1 METSY
6 QPRHLQEKSAGF
18 HELFF
23 DLIFVYAMQKMAHV
37 ILNVHGGTISSEL
50 FLKYIIMSVFLWILW
65 SHQTFYT
72 NRFGETTTK
81 DVIFMMFNLFVLVF
95 LSNSLYPDFE
105 KTFFPFFLC
114 IGILYLSISI
124 QYSLHLNKT
133 KHKSDYKTCQAFAI
147 VALIVAILSLVS
159 LVLPKSIHYIPGF
172 LGLFVASTG
181 LIPYRKYLYQSPVN
195 LSHLVER
202 FSLLTIIIFGEVL
215 VGLTSIFR
223 IEHFNYIYIFQFLI
237 VVSLFGTYW
246 LVTESHINLHQTTIG
261 FQLVYTHL
269 LINIALGILNAA
281 VIFSDSHQLSSKF
294 EICMM
299 HGSILLFY
307 IGVWINTTYFHKELK
322 NIKYII
328 IGAILLVLS
337 FIISMFFNGYQDV
350 MIISIAIANTLVML
364 LYYKN
369 IKKRVKS
376 VIK

>member
-1 METSY
+1 
-6 QPRHLQEKSAGF
+6 
-18 HELFF
+18 
-23 DLIFVYAMQKMAHV
+23 
-37 ILNVHGGTISSEL
+37 
-50 FLKYIIMSVFLWILW
+50 
-65 SHQTFYT
+65 
-72 NRFGETTTK
+72 
-81 DVIFMMFNLFVLVF
+81 
-95 LSNSLYPDFE
+95 
-105 KTFFPFFLC
+105 
-114 IGILYLSISI
+114 
-124 QYSLHLNKT
+124 
-133 KHKSDYKTCQAFAI
+133 
-147 VALIVAILSLVS
+147 
-159 LVLPKSIHYIPGF
+159 
-172 LGLFVASTG
+172 
-181 LIPYRKYLYQSPVN
+181 
-195 LSHLVER
+195 
-202 FSLLTIIIFGEVL
+202 
-215 VGLTSIFR
+215 
-223 IEHFNYIYIFQFLI
+223 

-369 IKKRVKS
+369 IKKRTKS